1 MRLLY
6 LDDKGDAVLAE
17 GDEVTV
23 DLLDEI
29 ERDFWLDIPL
39 NHPVGIDLL
48 ENYFRFHRLTVE
60 DAVEPG
66 TRPKID
72 FFDHYLFIVSYSIER
87 PIDEETEFEYV
98 YRDVSFYAGRDYLV
112 TVRDPKARFVDRY
125 LKDSPASARLL
136 SEGPD
141 YILYNILDDLVD
153 DYFPILFDIENRI
166 DEIEDKLFDKVLKN
180 ISEEIFKERQ
190 RLAGLKRRVLPM
202 RSVLRRLIDVRP
214 DFFGEEIIYA
224 FQDIYDHTIRL
235 ADIWENEKL
244 AAAEAMETYLSMM
257 NQRMDRIMKT
267 LTIIATI
274 MMPLT
279 LITGIYG
286 MNFVNMPEL
295 SFKYGYFVVIGAMLL
310 VTLGFIV
317 AFRKW
322 GWFK

>member
-1 MRLLY
+1 MRLFY
-6 LDDKGDAVLAE
+6 LDENGEGIVVE

-23 DLLDEI
+23 ELLDEI
-29 ERDFWLDIPL
+29 ERDYWLDIPL

-87 PIDEETEFEYV
+87 PHDEETEFEYV

-125 LKDSPASARLL
+125 LKDAPANVQLL
-136 SEGPD
+136 KEGPD
-141 YILYNILDDLVD
+141 YVLYNILDSLVD
-153 DYFPILFDIENRI
+153 GYLPILFDIEKRI
-166 DEIEDKLFDKVLKN
+166 DEIEDKLFDGVLKS

-202 RSVLRRLIDVRP
+202 RDILRRLIAVRP
-214 DFFGEEIIYA
+214 VFFDEEIVYA
-224 FQDIYDHTIRL
+224 FQDIYEHTIRL
-235 ADIWENEKL
+235 ADIWDNERL

-257 NQRMDRIMKT
+257 NQRMNHIMKT

-286 MNFVNMPEL
+286 MNFTFMPEL
-295 SFKYGYFVVIGAMLL
+295 SFKYSYFIVVGVMLL
-310 VTLGFIV
+310 VALGFV
-317 AFRKW
+317 LAFRRW